1 MLTNEQC
8 ANEWDTPTLI
18 SLSLSTH
25 SQRKSGYIAESILI
39 FADMG
44 KDKEEKKSAKKAAKG
59 DGDSVGGSVADA
71 QRSSDFLIKPESAV
85 PKLDTSKWPLLL
97 KNYDKLNV
105 RTGHYT
111 PIPSGNT
118 PLRRP
123 LKVGVKPHPS
133 LFPKESEHSCP
144 MTSDLMHAQEYLSYG
159 CINLDKPANPSSHEV
174 VAWIKRMLRVEKTGH
189 SGTLDPKVSRL
200 GR

>member
-1 MLTNEQC
+1 
-8 ANEWDTPTLI
+8 
-18 SLSLSTH
+18 
-25 SQRKSGYIAESILI
+25 
-39 FADMG
+39 MG
-44 KDKEEKKSAKKAAKG
+44 KDKEEKKSAKKAAKAEG
-59 DGDSVGGSVADA
+59 GNTAAADGSVADA

-123 LKVGVKPHPS
+123 LKVGTYYNCQNIPPAMMDSSCIAMMTKS
-133 LFPKESEHSCP
+133 LC
-144 MTSDLMHAQEYLSYG
+144 
-159 CINLDKPANPSSHEV
+159 
-174 VAWIKRMLRVEKTGH
+174 
-189 SGTLDPKVSRL
+189 
-200 GR
+200 